1 MSADRAIGLAVNQQ
15 IFARGIQAQELATPL
30 GLTKSSASR
39 KLRGNV
45 SWSADEVLRTAM
57 FFGIEPADL
66 MPTPDGMGGW
76 VPAPFKPGHY
86 ATPSSQTSTVHL
98 RQDSNLQPRVTPEDF
113 IVGIATISVVASF
126 FTGIASNAGYA
137 GPTGT
142 PGSASCLSRATHPAW
157 IAPLRWCVR
166 MEIHAL
172 TLPVPAGWVEPLD
185 RWEAFL
191 IAGGRS
197 NRTVLLRVWHMRLVA
212 RGLTVDPC
220 EVQEVSLMDWLAAQS
235 WTSETRYSYYCS
247 IRLFYRWYTP
257 RYGLTAN
264 PAADLPTVRRR
275 PGVPRPIGEDVL
287 ATAIRRAQ
295 VNGDKR
301 VELILM
307 LAATAGLRAGKVAR
321 VHAQD
326 LVSDRSGTSLIV
338 LGKGGRERIVPLHP
352 ETAQAVTTACRMG
365 GGWAF
370 PGQDNGHLSPM
381 HVSKLAAA
389 ALPGHWTLHALRHWY
404 ATRVYQAEQDLL
416 ITQRLLGHASVET
429 TQRYAEPPESALIAA
444 RDAAALPA
452 SPRPL

>member
-1 MSADRAIGLAVNQQ
+1 M
-15 IFARGIQAQELATPL
+15 
-30 GLTKSSASR
+30 ASTR
-39 KLRGNV
+39 IT
-45 SWSADEVLRTAM
+45 SWR
-57 FFGIEPADL
+57 
-66 MPTPDGMGGW
+66 
-76 VPAPFKPGHY
+76 
-86 ATPSSQTSTVHL
+86 L
-98 RQDSNLQPRVTPEDF
+98 RQDSNLQPRVTPDF
-113 IVGIATISVVASF
+113 IVGIATISVVVSF
-126 FTGIASNAGYA
+126 FASIASSAGYA
-137 GPTGT
+137 GATGT
-142 PGSASCLSRATHPAW
+142 PGSASCLSEVSHPAG
-157 IAPLRWCVR
+157 IARLRWCVR
-166 MEIHAL
+166 MDIHAL
-172 TLPVPAGWVEPLD
+172 TLPVPAGWVDPLD
-185 RWEAFL
+185 RWESFL

-197 NRTVLLRVWHMRLVA
+197 NRTVLLRVRHMRLVA
-212 RGLTVDPC
+212 RGLTVGPG
-220 EVQEVSLMDWLAAQS
+220 EVKEVSLMDWLAAQS

-257 RYGLTAN
+257 RYDLTAN
-264 PAADLPTVRRR
+264 PALDLPTVRRR

-307 LAATAGLRAGKVAR
+307 LAATAGLRAGEVAR

-338 LGKGGRERIVPLHP
+338 LGKGGRERIVPLRP
-352 ETAQAVTTACRMG
+352 ETARAVSTACRMG

-389 ALPGHWTLHALRHWY
+389 ALPGHWTLHALRHRY
-404 ATRVYQAEQDLL
+404 ATRVYQAERDLL

-452 SPRPL
+452 SPKAL